1 MKRKLRLKTEI
12 QFALVAVVMLIM
24 CFIALD
30 KTNNEFLND
39 CMSSGYSKNFCERH
53 G

>member
-1 MKRKLRLKTEI
+1 MKTRLRLKDEVKLT
-12 QFALVAVVMLIM
+12 LVAVVMLII

-39 CMSSGYSKNFCERH
+39 CMSNGYSKNFCERH